1 MINPQFIEA
10 IKQKLQKQ
18 ETFLMMEKKKSMF
31 KNILDERKM
40 GIVVTQIPDE
50 FKDEI
55 ERLMWSLKE

>member
-18 ETFLMMEKKKSMF
+18 ETFMMMEKKKSMI

-55 ERLMWSLKE
+55 ERLM

>member
-18 ETFLMMEKKKSMF
+18 ETFMMMEKKKSMI

>member
-1 MINPQFIEA
+1 MINPQFIKA

-18 ETFLMMEKKKSMF
+18 ETFMMMEKKKSMI

>member
-1 MINPQFIEA
+1 M
-10 IKQKLQKQ
+10 
-18 ETFLMMEKKKSMF
+18 MMEKKKSMI